1 MKILTITADSD
12 SRVIDQVVEVLERGG
27 MIVYPTETA
36 YGLGV
41 DATNEKAVARLLE
54 FKGKRNN
61 KAISVA
67 VCDIEMA
74 EAYVKV
80 NETARHLYT
89 QFLPGP
95 ITVVSESKGIVVR
108 HLESER
114 QTLGIR
120 VPNHPVALGIVK
132 SLGRPITATSAN
144 TSGQKTSY
152 SFADWQKYT
161 SQKRQQ
167 MVDVFLDAGDLGNT
181 LPSTVVDTTFNE
193 LTVVRQGAID
203 LSDQLGSISH
213 STDETQMIAG
223 QIVEKYVEM
232 LKSSALVIAL
242 QGELGTGKT
251 EFAKGVGKALD
262 VKEPIVSPTYQIMN
276 EYAYRC
282 GKVSG
287 KMVHID
293 TWRLEHMTGLED
305 LAVDKYIQPGNVL
318 VIEWLEK
325 VRDWLET
332 IVDEAILVWVTIE
345 GLGDKPRHIRV
356 KQR

>member
-1 MKILTITADSD
+1 
-12 SRVIDQVVEVLERGG
+12 
-27 MIVYPTETA
+27 
-36 YGLGV
+36 
-41 DATNEKAVARLLE
+41 
-54 FKGKRNN
+54 
-61 KAISVA
+61 
-67 VCDIEMA
+67 
-74 EAYVKV
+74 
-80 NETARHLYT
+80 
-89 QFLPGP
+89 
-95 ITVVSESKGIVVR
+95 
-108 HLESER
+108 
-114 QTLGIR
+114 
-120 VPNHPVALGIVK
+120 
-132 SLGRPITATSAN
+132 
-144 TSGQKTSY
+144 
-152 SFADWQKYT
+152 
-161 SQKRQQ
+161 
-167 MVDVFLDAGDLGNT
+167 
-181 LPSTVVDTTFNE
+181 
-193 LTVVRQGAID
+193 
-203 LSDQLGSISH
+203 
-213 STDETQMIAG
+213 MIAG

-262 VKEPIVSPTYQIMN
+262 VEEPIVSPTYQIMN
-276 EYAYRC
+276 EYAYKC